1 MLSPDRFLG
10 LGQVVLLVMGGTI
23 GADIYVASAL
33 GAHLGSSGL
42 FVWAAAAAMAMA
54 VIMAFAVCALAV
66 PDTGGPYLYVR
77 TAFGPLAGFMAGWSV
92 LVAQWAALVALPVAF
107 SRYLQALAHDATW
120 PGWFVPATRVLFLL
134 AVTAAV
140 GRGPRLAT
148 FVTDLLTLARL
159 VPLLLVMGGGLTWAA
174 LHPARALDHLL
185 PLEPPSLDAGR
196 SLLAPVFWAY
206 AGFEVGSI
214 PAGPV
219 RNPRRTIP
227 LGLTLGMAA
236 ASAIYL
242 LVNLTVVLVVDP
254 AELDS
259 GTAPLV
265 SCARDTAAGLLPFCP
280 QAPAAAE
287 LLLGMG
293 VLVSTLGTAT
303 AVAFAVTHLAAAMA
317 GTGLLPPALGR
328 VHPRLGTPVTALA
341 ALVGPAAL
349 ASTVTGLFSIVSTAV
364 VCSAFAYL
372 ATALAAWRLGRS
384 AAGRLAAAL
393 ASAACLLLL
402 SLTEPRAT
410 AAGTA
415 LLAAGGLLYAVRR
428 RVPAPAP
435 EAWVETFT
443 ALVALSPATSARRA
457 PLLVPARASSAE
469 GAPLLAAGIPGSGE
483 TPSSHPGA
491 GADLAWTARF
501 VPAVAL
507 LLTRLRSRR
516 PQPRGRP

>member
-42 FVWAAAAAMAMA
+42 FVWAAAAVMAMA

-77 TAFGPLAGFMAGWSV
+77 RAFGPLAGFMAGWAV

-107 SRYLQALAHDATW
+107 SRYLQALVHEASW
-120 PGWFVPATRVLFLL
+120 PSWCAPATRVLFLL

-148 FVTDLLTLARL
+148 FVTDLLTLVRL
-159 VPLLLVMGGGLTWAA
+159 VPLVLVMVGGLTWAV
-174 LHPARALDHLL
+174 LHPALALDHLL
-185 PLEPPSLDAGR
+185 PLEPPSLAAGG

-214 PAGPV
+214 PAGQV
-219 RNPRRTIP
+219 RDPRRTIP
-227 LGLTLGMAA
+227 LGLILGMAA

-242 LVNLTVVLVVDP
+242 LVNLTIVLVVAP
-254 AELDS
+254 AELVS
-259 GTAPLV
+259 SAAPLV
-265 SCARDTAAGLLPFCP
+265 SCARDAAAGLLPFCP
-280 QAPAAAE
+280 HAPAGAE

-293 VLVSTLGTAT
+293 MLVSTLGTAT
-303 AVAFAVTHLAAAMA
+303 AVAFAVAHLVAAMA
-317 GTGLLPPALGR
+317 SAGLLPSVLGR
-328 VHPRLGTPVTALA
+328 THPRLGTPVAALA
-341 ALVGPAAL
+341 ALVAPAGL
-349 ASTVTGLFSIVSTAV
+349 ASMVTGLLSLVSTAV

-372 ATALAAWRLGRS
+372 ATAAAAWRLSRS
-384 AAGRLAAAL
+384 RAGRLAAAL
-393 ASAACLLLL
+393 AGAACLLLL
-402 SLTEPRAT
+402 SLTALRAT

-435 EAWVETFT
+435 EVWVETFT
-443 ALVALSPATSARRA
+443 AHVALAASPSKGSTA
-457 PLLVPARASSAE
+457 LF
-469 GAPLLAAGIPGSGE
+469 AAGTPGRGE
-483 TPSSHPGA
+483 GHLRVGA
-491 GADLAWTARF
+491 GAELAWTARF
-501 VPAVAL
+501 APAVAF
-507 LLTRLRSRR
+507 LLTRLKPRRWFSRA
-516 PQPRGRP
+516 